1 MHSSAT
7 TVKACLARVTQA
19 GGLPRLEAQMLL
31 AHLLGK
37 SRVWLIAH
45 DDHELTELQRE
56 AFERLCERRLAGEP
70 MAYLVGQREFMG
82 LTFEV
87 GPAVLIPRP
96 ETELLVQTALDLV
109 AGIDSPRILDLGT
122 GSGAIAV
129 ALAHLSENAQL
140 WATDISARALELAQ
154 RNAARHDVQIEFLAG
169 SWFDALAST
178 DLSFDLIVSNPPYIP
193 AGDAHLTEGDLRFEP
208 ETALTDAADGL
219 SAYRVLAADARHWLS
234 PSGHLCVEHGFD
246 QGDAVARLF
255 RQAGFETV
263 KTIRDLADHPRV
275 TTGSYNDR

>member
-129 ALAHLSENAQL
+129 ALAYLSENAQL

-234 PSGHLCVEHGFD
+234 TGGHLCVEHGFD